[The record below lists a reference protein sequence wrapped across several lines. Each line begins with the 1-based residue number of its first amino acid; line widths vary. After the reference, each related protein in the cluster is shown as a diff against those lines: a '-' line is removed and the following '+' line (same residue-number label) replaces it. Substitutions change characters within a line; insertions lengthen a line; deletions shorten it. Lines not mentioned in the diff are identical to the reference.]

1 MSMPNEITKNTLENS
16 KINISYS
23 FGMVDLLHY
32 GHIRALKK
40 ARVGADLC
48 IFGLVSDDASDAWFG
63 THVSNEQERKSVV

>member
-40 ARVGADLC
+40 ARVGADLWA
-48 IFGLVSDDASDAWFG
+48 G
-63 THVSNEQERKSVV
+63 